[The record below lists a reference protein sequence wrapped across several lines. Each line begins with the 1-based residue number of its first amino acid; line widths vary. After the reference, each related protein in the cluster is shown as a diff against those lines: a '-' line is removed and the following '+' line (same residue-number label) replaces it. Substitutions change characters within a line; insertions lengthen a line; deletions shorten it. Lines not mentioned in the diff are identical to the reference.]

1 MRDFKN
7 RYFRALIVLIL
18 LVTGCEIEEVI
29 SSSLVG
35 GDILFISRRTP
46 DSGDW
51 SPYMMDSDGNNQ
63 QLLVDMPVR
72 CASLV
77 PSPDGSKVLFTSYN
91 ENHDYDLF
99 LLDLDTGCLLL
110 LATGERYC
118 GAPAWA
124 PDGLQIAFARNRE
137 ADTDEKDIFLIHP
150 DGSGLCAL
158 TSMGNNSCPA
168 WSPDGTQ
175 IAYCSGGR
183 IFVMNP
189 DGSGKTSLTDSTLAA
204 GRPLW
209 SPDGSRIVF
218 TGMKA
223 REDGSQIFVMN
234 ADGSGIAQL
243 TNTVAP
249 GWWDTGYPRD
259 GNEQPAW
266 SPDGARIVYVSWEDG
281 DAEVFVMN
289 SDGTGKTQ
297 LTNADRR
304 DASPAWSPIGEA
316 IVFSSRRDMSWDYE
330 IYIMESDGS
339 NQVAISKYRREDS
352 FPVWLPKP

>member
-1 MRDFKN
+1 MGQFKS
-7 RYFRALIVLIL
+7 RKFPALIVLSL
-18 LVTGCEIEEVI
+18 LVTSCEIEEVI

-35 GDILFISRRTP
+35 ENILFISRRTP

-72 CASLV
+72 CAPLV
-77 PSPDGSKVLFTSYN
+77 PSPDGSRVLSTSYN
-91 ENHDYDLF
+91 ENHDYDLY
-99 LLDLDTGCLLL
+99 LLELDTGCLLL

-118 GAPAWA
+118 GAAAWA
-124 PDGLQIAFARNRE
+124 PDGQQIAYARNRGP
-137 ADTDEKDIFLIHP
+137 DTDDKDIFLIHA
-150 DGSGLCAL
+150 DGSDVRVL
-158 TSMGNNSCPA
+158 TSTGNNSCPA
-168 WSPDGTQ
+168 WSPDGSQ
-175 IAYCSGGR
+175 IAYCSGSR
-183 IFVMNP
+183 IFLINP
-189 DGSGKTSLTDSTLAA
+189 DGSDKEQLTDSTLSA
-204 GRPLW
+204 GLPHW
-209 SPDGSRIVF
+209 SPDGSRILF

-223 REDGSQIFVMN
+223 WEDGSQIFVMN

-243 TNTVAP
+243 TNTVDP
-249 GWWDTGYPRD
+249 GWWDTGFPRN

-266 SPDGARIVYVSWEDG
+266 SPDGNHIAYVSWEDG

-289 SDGTGKTQ
+289 SDGTGKAQ

-304 DASPAWSPIGEA
+304 DESPAWSPTGEA

-330 IYIMESDGS
+330 IFIMESDGG
-339 NQVAISKYRREDS
+339 NQVAISKYHREDS

>member
-1 MRDFKN
+1 MRQFKN
-7 RYFRALIVLIL
+7 RNFPALIIISL

-51 SPYMMDSDGNNQ
+51 SPYMMDPDGNNQ

-72 CASLV
+72 YAPLV
-77 PSPDGSKVLFTSYN
+77 PSPDGSRVLFTVYKNSHY
-91 ENHDYDLF
+91 F
-99 LLDLDTGCLLL
+99 LYLLNLKTGALLL

-118 GAPAWA
+118 GAAAWA
-124 PDGLQIAFARNRE
+124 PDGQQIAYARNRNP
-137 ADTDEKDIFLIHP
+137 DTDDKDIFLINA
-150 DGSGLCAL
+150 DGSNVQAL
-158 TSMGNNSCPA
+158 TSTGNNSCPA
-168 WSPDGTQ
+168 WSPDGSQ

-183 IFVMNP
+183 VFIMNP

-204 GRPLW
+204 GGPLW

-243 TNTVAP
+243 TNTVDP
-249 GWWDTGYPRD
+249 GWWDTGYPRN

-266 SPDGARIVYVSWEDG
+266 SPNSARIVYVSWEDG

-297 LTNADRR
+297 LTYADKR
-304 DASPAWSPIGEA
+304 DESPAWSPTGKA

-339 NQVAISKYRREDS
+339 NQVAISEYRREDS